1 MFYDRFIAL
10 CELKGV
16 KPSRVAIELGF
27 NKGTVSAWKKEHLKG
42 NDVIPTAKILGA
54 IAEYF
59 NVSTDYL
66 LGADSEVDVTDV
78 RYAAYKEL
86 ETESEDFA
94 ADVLAYIRFKK
105 SQKQRK
111 D

>member
-10 CELKGV
+10 CELKGI

-27 NKGTVSAWKKEHLKG
+27 NKGTVSAWKKEHANG
-42 NDVIPTAKILGA
+42 NDVIPTAKILNA
-54 IAEYF
+54 IADYF

-66 LGADSEVDVTDV
+66 LGNNNKVDITDV

-86 ETESEDFA
+86 ESESEEFA
-94 ADVLAYIRFKK
+94 EDVLAYIRFRK
-105 SQKQRK
+105 SQKK
-111 D
+111 GND